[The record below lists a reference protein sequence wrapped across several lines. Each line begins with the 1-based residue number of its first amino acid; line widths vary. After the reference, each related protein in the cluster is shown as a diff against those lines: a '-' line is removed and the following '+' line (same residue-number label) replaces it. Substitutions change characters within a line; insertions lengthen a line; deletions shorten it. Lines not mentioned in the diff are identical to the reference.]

1 MPEIVEVDLGQ
12 AGGLSRPLPDVME
25 VPAPQQDALLPH
37 EDVGGWACVDVAA

>member
-12 AGGLSRPLPDVME
+12 AGGLSLPLPDVMD
-25 VPAPQQDALLPH
+25 VPAPRRGALLPY